1 MNSTGYGTSR
11 LLFNGDAD
19 KYEQWEVK
27 MLAYMKL
34 RKLKDV
40 ILPTST
46 TIASADKKEEAFS
59 ELVQLLDDRSL
70 NLVMRDARD
79 DGRAALKIL
88 REYYA
93 GSGKQRIITLYT
105 TLTNLSKQS
114 DEDLTDYIFRAETAA
129 TALKNAGEIVS
140 DSLLIAMILNGL
152 PSNFKPFVIYVTQ
165 NEKVLTFPEFK
176 SSIRNYEENEK
187 ASRRNLSTQLSVVM
201 KIQHGNSGTGR
212 S

>member
-79 DGRAALKIL
+79 DGRAALN
-88 REYYA
+88 RW
-93 GSGKQRIITLYT
+93 
-105 TLTNLSKQS
+105 
-114 DEDLTDYIFRAETAA
+114 
-129 TALKNAGEIVS
+129 
-140 DSLLIAMILNGL
+140 
-152 PSNFKPFVIYVTQ
+152 IY
-165 NEKVLTFPEFK
+165 K
-176 SSIRNYEENEK
+176 R
-187 ASRRNLSTQLSVVM
+187 
-201 KIQHGNSGTGR
+201 
-212 S
+212 